1 VCWDIDANA
10 DRDVICWMNVILDTT
25 VDTRIFL
32 KRVDFRCDES
42 PVMFSLEKNNLE

>member
-1 VCWDIDANA
+1 MLD
-10 DRDVICWMNVILDTT
+10 MNVILDTT